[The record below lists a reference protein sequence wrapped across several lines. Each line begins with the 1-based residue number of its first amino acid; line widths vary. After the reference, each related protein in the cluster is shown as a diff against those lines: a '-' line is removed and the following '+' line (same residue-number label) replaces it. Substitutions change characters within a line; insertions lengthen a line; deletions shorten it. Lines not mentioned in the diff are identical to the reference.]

1 MTAEGEG
8 DGRGVTA
15 RVGLAAGVG
24 VARTATGR
32 PEDDVVCDVSA
43 WAQAVGTAATTTATI
58 PTSILPHRAGG
69 KMSDRRFTP
78 DLATDGEAGG
88 PFCQGAIAVPLA

>member
-8 DGRGVTA
+8 DGEGVTA

-24 VARTATGR
+24 VARMATGG

-43 WAQAVGTAATTTATI
+43 WEQAVETAATTTATI
-58 PTSILPHRAGG
+58 PTLILPHRAGG

-78 DLATDGEAGG
+78 DSGN
-88 PFCQGAIAVPLA
+88 